1 MSADSHYPTDL
12 TDAQWELLQS
22 MLPPRAWRPG
32 GRGRPP
38 EVDLRQIIN
47 GILYLNKTGC
57 QWRMMPPTFGNWSTI
72 YGYFKRWRQNGIW
85 ATVMEALRRF
95 ERRCEGRHAE
105 PSAGSIDS
113 QSIKTATQ
121 SGDIGFDGNKRIKG
135 RKRHIL
141 VDTLGL
147 IIAVVVTDAST
158 DDRQGL
164 VELLT
169 AYFAD
174 GVKRL
179 RKLWVDG
186 AYPAEWLEEWV
197 QGLKQTHKIDLEST
211 TNQEGKGFQVVPW
224 RWAVERT
231 FAWLLNDRRHSRDYE
246 RLTANSAAMI
256 QISMIRLLLNRL
268 A

>member
-1 MSADSHYPTDL
+1 MSADYDYPTDL
-12 TDAQWELLQS
+12 TDGQWELLQPV
-22 MLPPRAWRPG
+22 LPERTWRSG
-32 GRGRPP
+32 GPGRPP
-38 EVDLRQIIN
+38 CDMRRMLN

-57 QWRMMPPTFGNWSTI
+57 QWRLVPKEFGHWSTI
-72 YGYFKRWRQNGIW
+72 YSYFKRWRRDGVW
-85 ATVMEALRRF
+85 AHVMEVLRQE
-95 ERRCEGRHAE
+95 ERRYLGRPPE

-121 SGDIGFDGNKRIKG
+121 SEDIGFDGNKKIKG

-147 IIAVVVTDAST
+147 IIAVVVTSADT
-158 DDRQGL
+158 DDRLGL
-164 VELLT
+164 VELLSQ
-169 AYFAD
+169 YFAD

-179 RKLWVDG
+179 RKIWVDG

-197 QGLKQTHKIDLEST
+197 RGLKQTHKIDLEAT
-211 TNQEGKGFQVVPW
+211 TNKAAKGFHVIPW

-256 QISMIRLLLNRL
+256 QISMIRLLLNRW